1 MERKLAESNMPVY
14 PFIERW
20 QNSAA
25 AERANYALF
34 LSELCDYLEV
44 PRPNPAVADDS
55 ENSYVFERPVAFRHP
70 TGLSSPGFIDL
81 YKRGCFVLEAKQ
93 GSEPPQP
100 SLLFEAP
107 HRRGTAVRGTTGW
120 DQAMLRARNQAEQY
134 AKALPVAD
142 GWPPFLVV
150 VDVGYSIELFADF
163 SGTGKAYVPFPDSL
177 THRIQ
182 LDQLEISLIRGRLRA
197 IWLEPL
203 SLDPS
208 RISARV
214 TRDVAVHLAN
224 LAKSLEQSHPA
235 EAVAAFLMRCIFT
248 FFAED
253 IHLLPHG
260 SFSRLL
266 DTLRDDLP
274 NFKPMVESLWRTMD
288 TGGFSPIL
296 RETVLR
302 FNGGLFESIEAL
314 PLNPPQFDILR
325 LAAAAEWKDVEPA
338 IFGTLLERA
347 LDPRERHSLGAHY
360 TPRAYVERL
369 VIPTIVEP
377 LRHDWA
383 DVQAAAA
390 TLQRAGKPAEAI
402 AVIAAFRRRLC
413 SIEVLDPACGSGN
426 FLYVT
431 LEHLKRLEG
440 EIVDVLE
447 GLGEAQQA
455 LRETGLNV
463 DPHQLKGI
471 ELNPR
476 AAVITDLVLW
486 IGYLQWYFRTWG
498 ASSLPPEPVIQRFHN
513 IEHRDALLAYDAVE
527 PAVDSHGNTRTIWD
541 GVTMRK
547 HPVTGEEVPDESAR
561 RTVLAYVNPRRAE
574 WPHAD
579 FIVGNPPFLGNWRMR
594 GELGDGYAETLRSVY
609 NEVPETADYV
619 MYWWHRAAERVRA
632 RQTRRFGFI
641 TTNSLRQTFQRRV
654 LTPHLTDASTP
665 ASLVFAVPDHPWVE
679 SSDGA
684 AVRIAMTVAEAGTLE
699 GRLLRVVSEEP
710 GDGEGA
716 SKVVFVER
724 YGLIHSDL
732 TIGPNTTAA
741 VPLKANK
748 GLSCRGVSLHGA
760 GFIVTPEKARELGL
774 GSIPSLECHIREYRN
789 GRDITSHPRGVMVI
803 DLFGL
808 TAEGVRTRFPA
819 VYQHVVDHVKQ
830 QREGRQG
837 GTKDSDE
844 YANKWWL
851 FGKTRSAFR
860 PALKGL
866 RRYIATVEICKHRFF
881 VFLDAAILPD
891 NRLVNIAS
899 SDALVLGVLSS
910 HIHAAWALASGGTL
924 EDRPSYSKT
933 RCFDP
938 FPFPDA
944 SEPQRERIRFLGE
957 QLDAHRKR
965 CQEAHPDLTL
975 TEMYNV
981 LEELRAGQ
989 PLNAASQTIYE
1000 HGLITV
1006 LRGLHDDLDCV
1017 VAEAYGWPADLPT
1030 EDILFRLVELNA
1042 ARAAEER
1049 SGLVRWLRPEFQQ
1062 TTAAQAGLGVEME
1075 EPEQQPAPIS
1085 RLGWPLTLPERVR
1098 AVRDYLRQAPTP
1110 VSSETVARRFIRAR
1124 SPEVTAILE
1133 TLTALGQA
1141 NRDEAGY
1148 RA

>member
-1 MERKLAESNMPVY
+1 MPAH

-55 ENSYVFERPVAFRHP
+55 QNRYVFERPVTFRHP
-70 TGLSSPGFIDL
+70 TGLSSTGFVDL

-93 GSEPPQP
+93 GSEAPEP
-100 SLLFEAP
+100 SLILEMP

-134 AKALPVAD
+134 AKALPAAD
-142 GWPPFLVV
+142 GWPPFLIV

-177 THRIQ
+177 NHRILLQ
-182 LDQLEISLIRGRLRA
+182 QLEIQTIRDRLRA
-197 IWLEPL
+197 ISLDPV

-214 TRDVAVHLAN
+214 TRDVAWHLAN
-224 LAKSLEQSHPA
+224 LARSLEQDHSA
-235 EAVAAFLMRCIFT
+235 EAVTPFLMRCIFT

-253 IHLLPHG
+253 IHLLPRD
-260 SFSRLL
+260 SFSNLL
-266 DTLRDDLP
+266 TSLRDDLT

-296 RETVLR
+296 REHVLR

-314 PLNPPQFDILR
+314 PLNRQQFDILC

-347 LDPRERHSLGAHY
+347 LNERERHSLGAHY

-377 LRHDWA
+377 LRQDWA
-383 DVQAAAA
+383 DVQAAAL
-390 TLQRAGKPAEAI
+390 TLERAGKTAEAI
-402 AVIAAFRRRLC
+402 AVLTGFRRRLC

-440 EIVDVLE
+440 EINDALE
-447 GLGEAQQA
+447 GLGESQQA
-455 LRETGLNV
+455 LHETGLTV

-476 AAVITDLVLW
+476 AAAITDLVLW

-498 ASSLPPEPVIQRFHN
+498 ASTLPPEPVIQRFHN
-513 IEHRDALLAYDAVE
+513 IEHRDALLAYDKVE
-527 PAVDSHGNTRTIWD
+527 SAVDEHGSARTTWD
-541 GVTMRK
+541 GTTKKR

-561 RTVLAYVNPRRAE
+561 RPVLTYVNARRAE
-574 WPHAD
+574 WPSAE

-609 NEVPETADYV
+609 SEVPETADYV

-632 RQTRRFGFI
+632 GQTRRFGFI

-654 LTPHLTDASTP
+654 LTPHLTDASNP
-665 ASLVFAVPDHPWVE
+665 ASLVFAIPDHPWVD

-684 AVRIAMTVAEAGTLE
+684 AVRIAMTVAEAGTRE
-699 GRLLRVVSEEP
+699 GRLLRVESEEP
-710 GDGEGA
+710 GEGEGA
-716 SKVVFVER
+716 SKVEFIER

-741 VPLKANK
+741 VPLKANE
-748 GLSCRGVSLHGA
+748 GLSCPGVKLHGA

-774 GSIPSLECHIREYRN
+774 GEIPGLDRHIRQYRN
-789 GRDITSHPRGVMVI
+789 GRDITSRPRGVMVI

-808 TAEGVRTRFPA
+808 TAEEVRTRFPA
-819 VYQHVVDHVKQ
+819 VYQHVFDHVKPERDQ
-830 QREGRQG
+830 NNRPTYRDNWWIHGEPR
-837 GTKDSDE
+837 
-844 YANKWWL
+844 AN
-851 FGKTRSAFR
+851 FR
-860 PALKGL
+860 PALNDL
-866 RRYIATVEICKHRFF
+866 RRYIATVETSKHRFF
-881 VFLDAAILPD
+881 VFLDASILPD
-891 NRLVNIAS
+891 NMLVNIAS
-899 SDALVLGVLSS
+899 SDAYVLGVLSS
-910 HIHAAWALASGGTL
+910 RIHVAWALAAGGRL
-924 EDRPSYSKT
+924 GFGNDPRYNKT

-965 CQEAHPDLTL
+965 CQEAHPNLTL

-981 LEELRAGQ
+981 LGELRAGQ
-989 PLNAASQTIYE
+989 PIGAASQMIHD
-1000 HGLITV
+1000 HGLISV
-1006 LRGLHDDLDCV
+1006 LRDLHDDLDRAV
-1017 VAEAYGWPADLPT
+1017 SEAYGWSPELST

-1049 SGLVRWLRPEFQQ
+1049 SGMVRWLRPEFQQ
-1062 TTAAQAGLGVEME
+1062 TTATQAGLGVEME
-1075 EPEQQPAPIS
+1075 EEEQQPARAS
-1085 RLGWPLTLPERVR
+1085 RVPWPPSLPERVR
-1098 AVRDYLRQAPTP
+1098 AVRDYLRQTPTP
-1110 VSSETVARRFIRAR
+1110 VSPETVARSFIRAR
-1124 SPEVTAILE
+1124 IPDVTAILE

-1141 NRDEAGY
+1141 NKDEGGY

>member
-1 MERKLAESNMPVY
+1 MPAH

-55 ENSYVFERPVAFRHP
+55 QNRYVFERPVTFRHP
-70 TGLSSPGFIDL
+70 TGLSSTGFVDL

-93 GSEPPQP
+93 GSEAPEP
-100 SLLFEAP
+100 SLILEMP

-134 AKALPVAD
+134 AKALPAAD
-142 GWPPFLVV
+142 GWPPFLIV

-177 THRIQ
+177 NHRILLQ
-182 LDQLEISLIRGRLRA
+182 QLEIQTIRDRLRA
-197 IWLEPL
+197 IWLDPV

-214 TRDVAVHLAN
+214 TRDVAWHLAN
-224 LAKSLEQSHPA
+224 LARSLEQDHSA
-235 EAVAAFLMRCIFT
+235 EAVTPFLMRCIFT

-253 IHLLPHG
+253 IHLLPRD
-260 SFSRLL
+260 SFSNLL
-266 DTLRDDLP
+266 TSLRDDLT

-296 RETVLR
+296 REHVLR

-314 PLNPPQFDILR
+314 PLNRQQFDILC

-347 LDPRERHSLGAHY
+347 LNERERHSLGAHY

-377 LRHDWA
+377 LRQDWA
-383 DVQAAAA
+383 DVQAAAL
-390 TLQRAGKPAEAI
+390 TLERAGKTAEAI
-402 AVIAAFRRRLC
+402 AVLTGFRRRLC

-440 EIVDVLE
+440 EINDALE
-447 GLGEAQQA
+447 GLGESQQA
-455 LRETGLNV
+455 LHETGLTV

-476 AAVITDLVLW
+476 AAAITDLVLW

-498 ASSLPPEPVIQRFHN
+498 ASTLPPEPVIQRFHN
-513 IEHRDALLAYDAVE
+513 IEHRDALLAYDKVE
-527 PAVDSHGNTRTIWD
+527 SAVDEHGSARTTWD
-541 GVTMRK
+541 GTTKKR

-561 RTVLAYVNPRRAE
+561 RPVLTYVNARRAE
-574 WPHAD
+574 WPSAE

-609 NEVPETADYV
+609 SEVPETADYV

-632 RQTRRFGFI
+632 GQTRRFGFI

-654 LTPHLTDASTP
+654 LTPHLTDASNP
-665 ASLVFAVPDHPWVE
+665 ASLVFAIPDHPWVD

-684 AVRIAMTVAEAGTLE
+684 AVRIAMTVAEAGTRE
-699 GRLLRVVSEEP
+699 GRLLRVESEEP
-710 GDGEGA
+710 GEGEGA
-716 SKVVFVER
+716 SKVEFIER

-741 VPLKANK
+741 VPLKANE
-748 GLSCRGVSLHGA
+748 GLSCPGVKLHGA

-774 GSIPSLECHIREYRN
+774 GEIPGLDRHIRQYRN
-789 GRDITSHPRGVMVI
+789 GRDITSRPRGVMVI

-808 TAEGVRTRFPA
+808 TAEEVRTRFPA
-819 VYQHVVDHVKQ
+819 VYQHVFDHVKPERDQ
-830 QREGRQG
+830 NNRPTYRDNWWIHGEPR
-837 GTKDSDE
+837 
-844 YANKWWL
+844 AN
-851 FGKTRSAFR
+851 FR
-860 PALKGL
+860 PALNDL
-866 RRYIATVEICKHRFF
+866 RRYIATVETSKHRFF
-881 VFLDAAILPD
+881 VFLDASILPD
-891 NRLVNIAS
+891 NMLVNIAS
-899 SDALVLGVLSS
+899 SDAYVLGVLSS
-910 HIHAAWALASGGTL
+910 RIHVAWALAAGGRL
-924 EDRPSYSKT
+924 GFGNDPRYNKT

-965 CQEAHPDLTL
+965 CQEAHPNLTL

-981 LEELRAGQ
+981 LGELRAGQ
-989 PLNAASQTIYE
+989 PIGAASQMIHD
-1000 HGLITV
+1000 HGLISV
-1006 LRGLHDDLDCV
+1006 LRDLHDDLDRAV
-1017 VAEAYGWPADLPT
+1017 SEAYGWSPELST

-1062 TTAAQAGLGVEME
+1062 TTATQAGLGVEME
-1075 EPEQQPAPIS
+1075 EEEQQPARAS
-1085 RLGWPLTLPERVR
+1085 RVPWPPSLPERVR
-1098 AVRDYLRQAPTP
+1098 AVRDYLRQTPTP
-1110 VSSETVARRFIRAR
+1110 VSPETVARSFIRAR
-1124 SPEVTAILE
+1124 VPEVTAILE

-1141 NRDEAGY
+1141 NRDETGY